1 MHILEKKL
9 SEVYQSMNDA
19 EEERLKKQQAVL
31 STVRSLVLDMGRN
44 EGISLSSDS
53 QDGCEYSV
61 STIFSEEKVAALEK
75 FFAILRVLIKQESQ
89 KMDTFAFALQQVLLN
104 DRFSGE
110 TMTRDSK
117 IKGAYEEGK
126 EKRKQQK
133 PNSDFSLN
141 FLFLLQ
147 AFFILNLTS
156 VSNILMMNCRKC
168 KFSNEANHYSLL
180 RNQLGVCLP
189 ALLCQQ

>member
-1 MHILEKKL
+1 LIGHFFVGVLWQVHVLEKKL

-44 EGISLSSDS
+44 EGISLGSNS

-110 TMTRDSK
+110 KMTRDSK
-117 IKGAYEEGK
+117 IKGANEEGK
-126 EKRKQQK
+126 QKRKQQN

-141 FLFLLQ
+141 FLFSASIFYPKSDFSFQHLDDELQ
-147 AFFILNLTS
+147 K
-156 VSNILMMNCRKC
+156 V
-168 KFSNEANHYSLL
+168 
-180 RNQLGVCLP
+180 QV
-189 ALLCQQ
+189 QQ

>member
-1 MHILEKKL
+1 
-9 SEVYQSMNDA
+9 MNDA

>member
-1 MHILEKKL
+1 MHVLEKKL

-44 EGISLSSDS
+44 EGISPSSNS

-117 IKGAYEEGK
+117 IKGANEEGK
-126 EKRKQQK
+126 ENRKQQK
-133 PNSDFSLN
+133 PNSEFP
-141 FLFLLQ
+141 
-147 AFFILNLTS
+147 FFCKHFFFLNLTS

-168 KFSNEANHYSLL
+168 KFSNETNHYSLL

-189 ALLCQQ
+189 ALLC